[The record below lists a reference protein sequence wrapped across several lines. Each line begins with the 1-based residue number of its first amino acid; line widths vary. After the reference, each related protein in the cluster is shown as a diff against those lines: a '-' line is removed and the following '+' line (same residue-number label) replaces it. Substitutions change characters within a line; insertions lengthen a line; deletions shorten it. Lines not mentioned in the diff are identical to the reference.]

1 MSAELLPAGSYR
13 VGDAERSRTTEL
25 LKEAHVAGYLTLA
38 EIDERLSAALAARTR
53 DELERLVADL
63 PPDWRARQAGAR
75 RRAASHRPA
84 GRLVAPAAR
93 AAGGRDGR
101 AGHRHARLLLPLA
114 AAVVV
119 VGVRAPPR
127 PCRLASSALAPGHVG
142 LT

>member
-63 PPDWRARQAGAR
+63 PPDWRARQAGA
-75 RRAASHRPA
+75 
-84 GRLVAPAAR
+84 PAAAPR
-93 AAGGRDGR
+93 RTVPPVAWW
-101 AGHRHARLLLPLA
+101 LLPLA
-114 AAVVV
+114 LLVVAMV
-119 VGVRAPPR
+119 VLAIATRGFFFPWPLLWLWLAFGRRHGRAGWHPPR
-127 PCRLASSALAPGHVG
+127 SHRGTWV
-142 LT
+142 